1 MMVMAIGIE
10 FKNGSV
16 NLVEAKVKRNSV
28 VCKSAFSFDFEGDWI
43 DQQGISDSNFDN
55 LLMVFEQKLEEF
67 GLSDIR
73 EGYVCLNNTSVIYRE
88 IITPK
93 IDEKKLAFIVRSE
106 MMDTLNLT
114 PDYIMDFIILES
126 ILDENEREAYRLLA
140 VAVLD
145 SALESYIN
153 LLRSLKIKPVVIDS
167 ATNAIIKVME
177 TYPVMEKMDQVII
190 TEVGDGHLR
199 LYLFDRGQ
207 YILSRNVR
215 LVTYSDFARDEYLD
229 TIEDNISKMIQ
240 FSYTR
245 GIKNGVDK
253 IFLIGKDEI
262 LDEINERVNK
272 NLLVDSEILSQPSFV
287 DGDCEFQTQYTNV
300 LGTMLRK

>member
-1 MMVMAIGIE
+1 MVMAIGIE

>member
-1 MMVMAIGIE
+1 ML
-10 FKNGSV
+10 F
-16 NLVEAKVKRNSV
+16 
-28 VCKSAFSFDFEGDWI
+28 
-43 DQQGISDSNFDN
+43 
-55 LLMVFEQKLEEF
+55 
-67 GLSDIR
+67 
-73 EGYVCLNNTSVIYRE
+73 
-88 IITPK
+88 
-93 IDEKKLAFIVRSE
+93 RS
-106 MMDTLNLT
+106 
-114 PDYIMDFIILES
+114 
-126 ILDENEREAYRLLA
+126 
-140 VAVLD
+140 
-145 SALESYIN
+145 LESYIN

-215 LVTYSDFARDEYLD
+215 LVTYSDFAKDEYLD

>member
-1 MMVMAIGIE
+1 MVMAIGIE

-215 LVTYSDFARDEYLD
+215 LVTYSDFAKDEYLD

>member
-140 VAVLD
+140 VA
-145 SALESYIN
+145 
-153 LLRSLKIKPVVIDS
+153 LRQK
-167 ATNAIIKVME
+167 
-177 TYPVMEKMDQVII
+177 
-190 TEVGDGHLR
+190 R
-199 LYLFDRGQ
+199 
-207 YILSRNVR
+207 
-215 LVTYSDFARDEYLD
+215 
-229 TIEDNISKMIQ
+229 
-240 FSYTR
+240 
-245 GIKNGVDK
+245 
-253 IFLIGKDEI
+253 
-262 LDEINERVNK
+262 
-272 NLLVDSEILSQPSFV
+272 
-287 DGDCEFQTQYTNV
+287 
-300 LGTMLRK
+300 

>member
-1 MMVMAIGIE
+1 MVMAIGIE

-253 IFLIGKDEI
+253 IFLIGKDGI